1 MCGKRPLL
9 TLSKGKSPRRWRRI
23 YCCGWFWKVGSP
35 AAAADRDWLLLATL
49 FKEHLRLVIIF
60 ETLITF
66 QLRTTILTFN
76 VIVQWRAT
84 DKGQHSQFFM
94 FFNFHSAQNKCHI
107 NHSRSLQKL
116 LHNCHLFTAAVAKVI
131 VARAWATFW
140 AQTWTPTHLRW
151 EKVQPRLFLKV
162 FELELIYLSYFC
174 ELSKSVLLL
183 AVIEVRLNTWDYCIH
198 GR

>member
-1 MCGKRPLL
+1 MN
-9 TLSKGKSPRRWRRI
+9 
-23 YCCGWFWKVGSP
+23 
-35 AAAADRDWLLLATL
+35 LLLWMILESRKPDGGGRPRLAASRNFVQRTP
-49 FKEHLRLVIIF
+49 ETCDHLWNAHYISIENNNLNIHCNQ
-60 ETLITF
+60 E
-66 QLRTTILTFN
+66 
-76 VIVQWRAT
+76 W
-84 DKGQHSQFFM
+84 KGQHSQFYM
-94 FFNFHSAQNKCHI
+94 FFDFHSAQNKCHI

-116 LHNCHLFTAAVAKVI
+116 LHNCYLFTAAVAKVI

-162 FELELIYLSYFC
+162 FELELIFLSYFC

-183 AVIEVRLNTWDYCIH
+183 AVMEVRLNTWDYCIH